1 MARISPRAALRRTA
15 GGLVAAGLLAAGS
28 LALGAPAHAADPV
41 FTLGG
46 PAETALHP
54 YPESGTPER
63 SSLGLTVHNPDPD
76 EESTGWEGEVTY
88 TLDFSGIAGVAEVL
102 PPEDTGADCEI
113 SGSKA
118 VCHDWGV
125 YTGLSSI
132 ADFDLAAAK
141 GSEDGASG
149 TIEVTGSAE
158 GATFTPFTTKVTV
171 GGPDLVMKQL
181 PFEQELKPG
190 DTQPAPIT
198 FTNKGTRAADGVL
211 LTLRY
216 SRGLEIPEQ
225 YANCEYDGEA
235 GDDPFDS
242 YAWASTLCFVEG
254 SYEPGA
260 TYTLGVP
267 LSVKATER
275 AFYDTFI
282 YRIGEDG
289 GAERSAQRAGASF
302 TRGTGPELTLKK
314 VTSAARSAD
323 LDPWDNQQEVDFR
336 TENTAD
342 FVAVGGEADGAVG
355 DTVTADIGF
364 RNDGPA
370 WIGYIR
376 SGEPV
381 ATLDFTVPEGA
392 EVTRKPDA
400 CRGVTADGKY
410 REDQTAAPRYV
421 CDTRMTVR
429 DDSERTWPFD
439 LKITKKVPNASGD
452 VRIRNTWL
460 VDPELPFDTKPAN
473 NTAKLVLNGD
483 GSGSGDA
490 GGSSD
495 GSTGTAGSTGG
506 DTEGSGTTGGTD
518 AGTASGSSA
527 GSTGTSGSASS
538 GAEGDLASTGS
549 VVLMSSAIA
558 AAALAA
564 GGVLYVTARRRAR
577 RA

>member
-1 MARISPRAALRRTA
+1 MSRTSPRAALRRTA
-15 GGLVAAGLLAAGS
+15 GGLVATGLLVAGP

-46 PAETALHP
+46 PAGTALHP
-54 YPESGTPER
+54 YPESGSPEG
-63 SSLGLTVHNPDPD
+63 SELEITVHNPDTD
-76 EESTGWEGEVTY
+76 EESTGYEGEVTY
-88 TLDFSGIAGVAEVL
+88 TLDLSGIAGIADVT
-102 PPEDTGADCEI
+102 PSEDTGAECEVT
-113 SGSKA
+113 GTKA

-125 YTGLSSI
+125 HTGLSAV
-132 ADFDLAAAK
+132 ADFDLVAAR
-141 GSEDGASG
+141 GSEEGASG

-158 GATFTPFTTKVTV
+158 GATFTPFSTQVTV
-171 GGPDLVMKQL
+171 GGPDLVMKRL

-216 SRGLEIPEQ
+216 SRGLEIPER

-242 YAWASTLCFVEG
+242 YAWATTLCYVEG

-267 LSVKATER
+267 LSVRATER
-275 AFYDTFI
+275 AFYDTFV

-289 GAERSAQRAGASF
+289 GAQRSAQRAGAPL
-302 TRGTGPELTLKK
+302 TRGTGPELTLRK
-314 VTSAARSAD
+314 VTSSARSAD

-342 FVAVGGEADGAVG
+342 FVAVGGKAGGAVG
-355 DTVTADIGF
+355 DTVTAGIGF

-392 EVTRKPDA
+392 EVTGKPDA
-400 CRGVTADGKY
+400 CRGVTADGRF

-429 DDSERTWPFD
+429 DGSERTWPFD
-439 LKITKKVPNASGD
+439 LKITKVVPNATGE

-460 VDPELPFDTKPAN
+460 VDPELPFDTTPAN
-473 NTAKLVLNGD
+473 NIAKLVLNGD
-483 GSGSGDA
+483 GAGSEDTGGPSG
-490 GGSSD
+490 
-495 GSTGTAGSTGG
+495 GTAGTGGGTGG
-506 DTEGSGTTGGTD
+506 DTEGSGTTGTPD
-518 AGTASGSSA
+518 ATPGPGSTA
-527 GSTGTSGSASS
+527 STGTSGSATS
-538 GAEGDLASTGS
+538 GTGGDLASTGS
-549 VVLMSSAIA
+549 TVLMTSAIA
-558 AAALAA
+558 AVALAA
-564 GGVLYVTARRRAR
+564 GGVLYATTRRRAR